1 MGGTIEIWESSEKD
15 YQNLPD
21 LNLASYIYIYL
32 KLKMEDNLVRIFQS
46 SRKLRFLSELC
57 CSLETG
63 SLCWRGQAGVCFILC
78 WGRHNKKQLKAS
90 GAVMG
95 TGLYFDSVGCALF
108 FSCEG
113 WETYWSHKPCFSN
126 FLRKKSVFVQYQSR
140 GKWRAQL
147 PPVNDRGNN
156 RNVIELRQ
164 QKSGLWWIQLKVEKK
179 GESSVI
185 ICTFEN

>member
-1 MGGTIEIWESSEKD
+1 
-15 YQNLPD
+15 
-21 LNLASYIYIYL
+21 
-32 KLKMEDNLVRIFQS
+32 MEGNFVRIFQS

-179 GESSVI
+179 KVKAQW
-185 ICTFEN
+185 